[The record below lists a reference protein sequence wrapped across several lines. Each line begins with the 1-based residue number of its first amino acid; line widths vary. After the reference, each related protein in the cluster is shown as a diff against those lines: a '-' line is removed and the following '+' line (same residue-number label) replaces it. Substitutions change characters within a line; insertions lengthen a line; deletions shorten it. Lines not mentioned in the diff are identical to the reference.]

1 MPTLMTQPGFVEV
14 RPQDQPDHGGA
25 TVVSING
32 AGVALF
38 NLDGRI
44 FAISDFCVRCGASLA
59 LGEVIGAHVS
69 CRQCS
74 WRYDIISGQMTE
86 LPELAVDRFEV
97 RIDDAHVLVATEP
110 SAFDSR

>member
-14 RPQDQPDHGGA
+14 RPLDQPDNGGA

-32 AGVALF
+32 VGVALF

-44 FAISDFCVRCGASLA
+44 FAISDFLRSLRASLA
-59 LGEVIGAHVS
+59 SGEVIGTHVS
-69 CRQCS
+69 RRQCS
-74 WRYDIISGQMTE
+74 WRYDIMSGQMTE
-86 LPELAVDRFEV
+86 LPELAIDRFEV

>member
-14 RPQDQPDHGGA
+14 RPQDQPDTDEA

-44 FAISDFCVRCGASLA
+44 YAISDFCVRCGASLA
-59 LGEVIGAHVS
+59 SGVVIGTDVS

-86 LPELAVDRFEV
+86 LPELAIDRFEV
-97 RIDDAHVLVATEP
+97 RVNDAHVLVATEP
-110 SAFDSR
+110 SALDSR

>member
-1 MPTLMTQPGFVEV
+1 MPTLMMQPGFVEV
-14 RPQDQPDHGGA
+14 RPPDQPVKNGA

-32 AGVALF
+32 VGVALF

-59 LGEVIGAHVS
+59 LGTVIGTHVL

-86 LPELAVDRFEV
+86 LPELVVDRFEV

-110 SAFDSR
+110 SPLHSR

>member
-44 FAISDFCVRCGASLA
+44 YAISDFCVRCGASLA
-59 LGEVIGAHVS
+59 SGEVIGTHVS
-69 CRQCS
+69 CRQCR

-86 LPELAVDRFEV
+86 LPELAIDRFEV
-97 RIDDAHVLVATEP
+97 RVNDAHVLVATEP
-110 SAFDSR
+110 SALDSH